1 MEREILFRGKQID
14 NNEWAYGS
22 LVKTKY
28 NSYIIP
34 IYDDSI
40 YCAGF
45 VSVLPESVGQYT
57 GLTDKNG
64 TKIFEGDILK
74 VKEYKNGFMFESM
87 EFRDSFELQELEA
100 NLNKEY
106 TSKVYYEECSFVIKE
121 SDRCT
126 IFLGALC
133 GNMKHSQPI
142 YEFEIIGNMIDNTEL
157 LNK

>member
-1 MEREILFRGKQID
+1 M
-14 NNEWAYGS
+14 
-22 LVKTKY
+22 
-28 NSYIIP
+28 II
-34 IYDDSI
+34 
-40 YCAGF
+40 
-45 VSVLPESVGQYT
+45 PESVGQYT